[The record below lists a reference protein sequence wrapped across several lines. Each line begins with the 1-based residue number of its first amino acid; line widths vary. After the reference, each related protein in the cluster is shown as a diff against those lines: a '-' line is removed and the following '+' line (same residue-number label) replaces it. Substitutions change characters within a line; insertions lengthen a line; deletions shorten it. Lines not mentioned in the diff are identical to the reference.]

1 MAIVLTSPMWP
12 PASMPEHTTASA
24 PKSSIFLATLA
35 EGTTGITLMPA
46 AFQAAIKFLGE
57 PAPVDTTGTF
67 SSMMTCEISSTFFM
81 SSMTLTPK
89 GLSVSSLT
97 RRMFS
102 RSASAEPTELR
113 MPRPP
118 ALLTAA
124 VKSASDT
131 AAMPP

>member
-1 MAIVLTSPMWP
+1 MPPAATMGMVHRRWATGIMAIVLTSPMCP

-89 GLSVSSLT
+89 GLSVSSRQ
-97 RRMFS
+97 RRLPRVFPHPSWNRS
-102 RSASAEPTELR
+102 R
-113 MPRPP
+113 
-118 ALLTAA
+118 
-124 VKSASDT
+124 
-131 AAMPP
+131 